1 MQPGMNRQTIST
13 FERGRTLIEAGDVE
27 GALML
32 WIGVRDSL
40 SAAGAE
46 DPRIGTAFIEAVAEH
61 GLERFAEISTAMFYW
76 GFSGSVPADEEARD
90 EILAEGRRTFTLVD
104 STVVEFWARTG
115 QEDPAALSLAVK
127 RFWIERDPT
136 PTTPL
141 NERLVEHWQ
150 RIAHARRN
158 FVYNTSSPY
167 RTDDR
172 GSFYVKYGEPDRI
185 TAGHLGANESER
197 RLRGIPMDVMMRFDR
212 QPQYEIWRYATLHPG
227 DFTYFLFGNTDG
239 TGPFQHVEGL
249 HRVIPSSSRTSTG
262 ARHNGIR
269 FQYYLELFYYE
280 DLARMGGPFGDRFA
294 ELDRRWGQARL
305 PGEGTLEAVSRRNI
319 DDDTWAA
326 RQPRPAAV
334 SEFDDSPKSAL
345 SAQAARILEDGE
357 PRILVLGVSSP
368 LWMPRTEEG
377 SVGDSV
383 VLAGYE
389 ARHTVIARDRRLNE
403 MARAGMLPVDGQGHI
418 STLVLRHAAGI
429 GHLTVTAE
437 HEIEAEG
444 RDDGI
449 GVLPGHAH
457 FSVGGPLL
465 EGNAEMEVSDL
476 IVGISPQPGLELGD
490 LPVPLLPATRFW
502 KNDPLRVY
510 FEIYHPSAVSP
521 GDTGDFDVRVRI
533 VPFAGAV
540 IPGGR
545 TEGRAS
551 VTLSLESSAPTG
563 THFFD
568 LDLRNE
574 PSGVLQIVV
583 EVTDQ
588 ATGATR
594 VRATPIR
601 LLEN

>member
-1 MQPGMNRQTIST
+1 MQPVMNRQTIGP
-13 FERGRTLIEAGDVE
+13 FERGRALIEAGDVE

-46 DPRIGTAFIEAVAEH
+46 DPRIATAFIEAVAEH
-61 GLERFAEISTAMFYW
+61 DLERFAEISTAIFYW
-76 GFSGSVPADEEARD
+76 GFSGNVPADEEARD

-115 QEDPAALSLAVK
+115 QENPAALSLAVK

-158 FVYNTSSPY
+158 FVYNISSPY

-185 TAGHLGANESER
+185 TRGHLGADGSER
-197 RLRGIPMDVMMRFDR
+197 RLRGIPMEMMMRFDR

-239 TGPFQHVEGL
+239 TGPFQHVQGL
-249 HRVIPSSSRTSTG
+249 HQVIPSSSRTSTS

-280 DLARMGGPFGDRFA
+280 DLARMGGPFGLRFA
-294 ELDRRWGQARL
+294 ELERLWGRGRP
-305 PGEGTLEAVSRRNI
+305 PGEGTLEATSRRHI

-326 RQPRPAAV
+326 RQPRPPAV

-345 SAQAARILEDGE
+345 SAQAARILQDGE

-368 LWMPRTEEG
+368 LWIPRTEEG
-377 SVGDSV
+377 SIGDSV

-389 ARHTVIARDRRLNE
+389 ARHTVIVRDRRLNE

-418 STLVLRHAAGI
+418 STVVLRHAARI
-429 GHLTVTAE
+429 GHLTVTAK
-437 HEIEAEG
+437 HEIEDE
-444 RDDGI
+444 RSDDGI

-465 EGNAEMEVSDL
+465 DGNAEMEVSDL
-476 IVGISPQPGLELGD
+476 VVGISPQPGLELGD

-502 KNDPLRVY
+502 KDDPLRVY
-510 FEIYHPSAVSP
+510 FEIYHPSAVSA
-521 GDTGDFDVRVRI
+521 GDTGNFDVRVRI
-533 VPFAGAV
+533 VPFAGAD

-545 TEGRAS
+545 TEGRAA
-551 VTLSLESSAPTG
+551 VTLSLESRAPTG

-574 PSGVLQIVV
+574 PSGVLQIVL

-601 LLEN
+601 LLAN